1 MTRGL
6 GGNSPANVQ
15 FYLKGVEYPTDKQS
29 LIDCARR
36 NDAPA
41 EVMDTIRQLDRD
53 QFGGPQDV
61 MKAYGEIE

>member
-15 FYLKGVEYPTDKQS
+15 FYLKGVEYPTDKQT
-29 LIDCARR
+29 LIEQARR
-36 NDAPA
+36 NDAPP
-41 EVMDTIRQLDRD
+41 EVMQTIQRLDRD
-53 QFGGPQDV
+53 EYGGPQDV